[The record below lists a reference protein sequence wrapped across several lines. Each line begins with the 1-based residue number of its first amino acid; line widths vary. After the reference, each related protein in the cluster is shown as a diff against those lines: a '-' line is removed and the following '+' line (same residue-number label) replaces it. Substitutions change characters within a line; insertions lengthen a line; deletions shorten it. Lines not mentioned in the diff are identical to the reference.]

1 MTDNLKGHYAGF
13 ISRLFAFSIDIVI
26 IVVVLIFAGW
36 LLNAMSTI
44 FQLGILDSLSTFFE
58 IWVTSVIVI
67 LFSAAYYIFFW
78 TLVGQTP

>member
-36 LLNAMSTI
+36 HEHHFPARH
-44 FQLGILDSLSTFFE
+44 
-58 IWVTSVIVI
+58 
-67 LFSAAYYIFFW
+67 
-78 TLVGQTP
+78 P